1 MMAPYLSGPQKVRSK
16 MMAPYLSGP
25 QKVRSD
31 KWPSATDGANGWRAG
46 SSEKAAGIS
55 TALEPSRTQDGH
67 GLQHAQTDSSFLRPH
82 RVCGAD
88 AEPHRGPEELL
99 RGLSAAHDRAGQAH
113 PVGPAGGLPRRVPD
127 QGLRRARQPRI
138 REVRIRRA
146 EVRRRRMPAAWH

>member
-1 MMAPYLSGPQKVRSK
+1 
-16 MMAPYLSGP
+16 MAPYLSGP

-67 GLQHAQTDSSFLRPH
+67 GLQYAQTDSSFLRPP
-82 RVCGAD
+82 RV
-88 AEPHRGPEELL
+88 
-99 RGLSAAHDRAGQAH
+99 
-113 PVGPAGGLPRRVPD
+113 
-127 QGLRRARQPRI
+127 

-146 EVRRRRMPAAWH
+146 EVRRRGVPAARHHLCSAAQGDAAARGVGHR